1 MKKQLSIMIKSIL
14 GIKMST
20 SAILTLI
27 ALLLCSLT
35 FTSHAA
41 LPTTSEGWTIFTP
54 SEDSLIVYVSNAGND
69 ETAKTYAKKEL
80 GSSPFNPP
88 ENMTLHSF
96 KTFKAAFE
104 KTRKNK
110 PDWILVKRGDT
121 FFESIKVRDGKS
133 LTEPFLV
140 AAYGVKK
147 SNPIFNTGDKIAL
160 RTSHKSFK
168 FIAVQGLDFYAHTRI
183 PNSTYYIS
191 PKGSYGLGVY
201 IEDNHLGNG
210 LLIEGN
216 RFNFYTNN
224 VVQGPG
230 TLKNIVIRR
239 NSFFDS
245 YSTTSHSQGLYAAN
259 VSLKLEENIF
269 DHNGWLVQADKEN
282 RKEQGAATMFNHNTY
297 FADTNDVEFIN
308 NIFIRSASIHNK
320 WTSNKGTHSSSDI
333 IIKNNLYVDGE
344 IGISAGGNKA
354 GAYRFK
360 NYQITDNVMLNI
372 GRSQPTGRKLGWG
385 LEIKDWDGGI
395 VKNNYF
401 LNQVNPQVT
410 NTYGI
415 KISGTTKNV
424 EIENNKFD
432 NLFSAN
438 AIVLGT
444 GRKAN
449 IAINNNQF
457 SFKANGEALITVEND
472 LAGYSF
478 KNNHYFHG
486 AGPQRTYLDNTSS
499 VSFWQTIFPPP
510 KNTNFLEWITLTKE
524 QESQWHKP
532 NALERR
538 TIVTYQ
544 KSIHKKAT
552 VNAFIQEMRNMKM
565 MNWDSQYTAASI
577 NNYIKLGYNKI

>member
-1 MKKQLSIMIKSIL
+1 MI
-14 GIKMST
+14 
-20 SAILTLI
+20 TL
-27 ALLLCSLT
+27 AMLMLT
-35 FTSHAA
+35 FSAHAA

-54 SEDSLIVYVSNAGND
+54 SDDSLIVYVSQNGND
-69 ETAKTYAKKEL
+69 ETAKTYTKKEL
-80 GSSPFNPP
+80 GNLPFTPP
-88 ENMTLHSF
+88 DNMTLLSF

-104 KTRKNK
+104 KTRKNR

-121 FFESIKVRDGKS
+121 FFESINVRNGKS

-168 FIAVQGLDFYAHTRI
+168 FIAVQGLDFYAHSRI

-201 IEDNHLGNG
+201 IADNHLGNG

-245 YSTTSHSQGLYAAN
+245 YSTTNHSQGLYAAN

-297 FADTNDVEFIN
+297 FADTNNIEFIN

-320 WTSNKGTHSSSDI
+320 WTANKGTHSSSDI
-333 IIKNNLYVDGE
+333 IIKNNLYIDGE

-360 NYQITDNVMLNI
+360 NYQITGNVMLNI
-372 GRSQPTGRKLGWG
+372 GHSQPTGRTLGWG
-385 LEIKDWDGGI
+385 LDIKDWDGGI

-415 KISGTTKNV
+415 NISGTTKNV

-432 NLFSAN
+432 NLLSAN
-438 AIVLGT
+438 AIVLGA
-444 GRKAN
+444 GGSKEN

-457 SFKANGEALITVEND
+457 SFKENGDALIRVEQD

-478 KNNHYFHG
+478 INNQYFHE
-486 AGPQRTYLDNTSS
+486 AGHQKTFVDKTSI
-499 VSFWQTIFPPP
+499 VSFWQTLFPPP
-510 KNTNFLEWITLTKE
+510 KNTNFFEWITLTKE
-524 QESQWHKP
+524 RESQWYKS
-532 NALERR
+532 NTLERR

-544 KSIHKKAT
+544 KSIYKKAT
-552 VNAFIQEMRNMKM
+552 VNAFIQEMRNMTM
-565 MNWDSQYTAASI
+565 MNWDSQYTAESI
-577 NNYIKLGYNKI
+577 NNYIKLGYKEI

>member
-1 MKKQLSIMIKSIL
+1 MLTANLEIKINGRL
-14 GIKMST
+14 IF
-20 SAILTLI
+20 TLI
-27 ALLLCSLT
+27 AFLLSVFIFSAHASL
-35 FTSHAA
+35 
-41 LPTTSEGWTIFTP
+41 PKNSEGWTIFTP
-54 SEDSLIVYVSNAGND
+54 SEDSLIVYVSQNGND

-96 KTFKAAFE
+96 KTFKE
-104 KTRKNK
+104 NTRQNK

-121 FFESIKVRDGKS
+121 FFESIKVRNGKN

-140 AAYGVKK
+140 AAYGEKK
-147 SNPIFNTGDKIAL
+147 SNPIFNTGDKTAL
-160 RTSHKSFK
+160 QMCCKSFK

-183 PNSTYYIS
+183 PDSTYYIS
-191 PKGSYGLGVY
+191 SKGSGGLNVY
-201 IEDNHLGNG
+201 IGDDHLGNG
-210 LLIEGN
+210 LLVEGN
-216 RFNFYTNN
+216 RFNFYIGN

-245 YSTTSHSQGLYAAN
+245 YSTTSHSQGFYAAN

-269 DHNGWLVQADKEN
+269 DHNGWLIQASDIAGKEH
-282 RKEQGAATMFNHNTY
+282 GAATMFNHNTY
-297 FADTNDVEFIN
+297 FANARNVEFIN
-308 NIFIRSASIHNK
+308 NIFIRSSSIHNK
-320 WTSNKGTHSSSDI
+320 WTANEGSHSSSEI

-344 IGISAGGNKA
+344 MGISVGGNKA

-372 GRSQPTGRKLGWG
+372 GHSQPTGRTLGWG
-385 LEIKDWDGGI
+385 LEIKDWEGGT

-424 EIENNKFD
+424 EIENNKFN

-444 GRKAN
+444 GGSKEN
-449 IAINNNQF
+449 ITINNNQF
-457 SFKANGEALITVEND
+457 SFKENGAALIKVEKD
-472 LAGYSF
+472 LVGYSF
-478 KNNHYFHG
+478 KDNRYFHE
-486 AGPQRTYLDNTSS
+486 AGPQKTYLDNTSS
-499 VSFWQTIFPPP
+499 VSFWQIIFSPP
-510 KNTNFLEWITLTKE
+510 KNTNFVEWITLTKE
-524 QESQWHKP
+524 LESQWHKP
-532 NALERR
+532 NALEKR
-538 TIVTYQ
+538 TIESYL
-544 KSIHKKAT
+544 KSINKKPSIDVLT
-552 VNAFIQEMRNMKM
+552 QELRNMSMRN
-565 MNWDSQYTAASI
+565 WDEMYTAKSI
-577 NNYIKLGYNKI
+577 NQYIKLGYQ

>member
-1 MKKQLSIMIKSIL
+1 MLI
-14 GIKMST
+14 
-20 SAILTLI
+20 AILEIKINGRLIFTLI
-27 ALLLCSLT
+27 AFLLSVLSFSTLASL
-35 FTSHAA
+35 
-41 LPTTSEGWTIFTP
+41 PKTSEGWTMFTP
-54 SEDSLIVYVSNAGND
+54 SEDSLIVYLSNDGND
-69 ETAKTYAKKEL
+69 ETAKTYTKKEL
-80 GSSPFNPP
+80 GNSPFAPP
-88 ENMTLHSF
+88 QNMVLRSF
-96 KTFKAAFE
+96 KTFKAAFK

-121 FFESIKVRDGKS
+121 FFESIKARNGKS

-140 AAYGVKK
+140 AAYGEDK
-147 SNPIFNTGDKIAL
+147 SNPTFNTGDKIGL
-160 RTSHKSFK
+160 QMCCKSFK
-168 FIAVQGLDFYAHTRI
+168 FIAIQGLDFYAHTRV

-191 PKGSYGLGVY
+191 PKGNYGIGVY
-201 IEDNHLGNG
+201 IGDGHLGNG

-269 DHNGWLVQADKEN
+269 DHNGWLIQASDIAGKA
-282 RKEQGAATMFNHNTY
+282 QGAATMFNHNTY

-308 NIFIRSASIHNK
+308 NIFIRSASMHNK
-320 WTSNKGTHSSSDI
+320 WTANKGTHSSSDI

-372 GRSQPTGRKLGWG
+372 GHSQPTGRTLGWG
-385 LEIKDWDGGI
+385 LSIKDWDGGI

-415 KISGTTKNV
+415 NISGTTKNV

-432 NLFSAN
+432 NLFRAN
-438 AIVLGT
+438 AIVLGA
-444 GRKAN
+444 GGSKEN

-457 SFKANGEALITVEND
+457 SFKENGDALISVEKD

-478 KNNHYFHG
+478 INNQYFHE
-486 AGPQRTYLDNTSS
+486 AGLQKTFVDNTSS
-499 VSFWQTIFPPP
+499 VSFWQTIFPFF
-510 KNTNFLEWITLTKE
+510 KNTNLDEWITLTKE
-524 QESQWHKP
+524 LESQWQKP
-532 NALERR
+532 NVLETR
-538 TIVTYQ
+538 TIETYLT
-544 KSIHKKAT
+544 SINK
-552 VNAFIQEMRNMKM
+552 NPSIDEFIYEVRKM
-565 MNWDSQYTAASI
+565 SFKNWDERFTTQKI
-577 NNYIKLGYNKI
+577 NAYIKSAY

>member
-1 MKKQLSIMIKSIL
+1 MLIAILEKKTNAHVIISLITFLLSVLSFSTLASLPK
-14 GIKMST
+14 T
-20 SAILTLI
+20 SA
-27 ALLLCSLT
+27 
-35 FTSHAA
+35 
-41 LPTTSEGWTIFTP
+41 GWTIFTP
-54 SEDSLIVYVSNAGND
+54 SEDSLIVYVSQNGND
-69 ETAKTYAKKEL
+69 ETAKTYNKNEL
-80 GSSPFNPP
+80 GNSPFTAP
-88 ENMTLHSF
+88 ENMVLYSF

-147 SNPIFNTGDKIAL
+147 FNTGDKTAL

-183 PNSTYYIS
+183 LSSTYYIS
-191 PKGSYGLGVY
+191 PKGNYGLGVY
-201 IEDNHLGNG
+201 IADDHLGNG

-230 TLKNIVIRR
+230 TLKNIIIRR

-245 YSTTSHSQGLYAAN
+245 YSTISHSQGLYAHD

-269 DHNGWLVQADKEN
+269 DHNGWLVQASDIAG
-282 RKEQGAATMFNHNTY
+282 KEQGAATMFNHNTY

-308 NIFIRSASIHNK
+308 NIFIRSASMHNK
-320 WTSNKGTHSSSDI
+320 WTANKGTHSSSDI
-333 IIKNNLYVDGE
+333 IIKNNLYIDGE

-372 GRSQPTGRKLGWG
+372 GHSQPTGRTLGWG
-385 LEIKDWDGGI
+385 LDIKDWDGGI

-401 LNQVNPQVT
+401 LNQVAAQVN

-424 EIENNKFD
+424 QIENNKFD
-432 NLFSAN
+432 NLFNAN
-438 AIVLGT
+438 AIVLDT
-444 GRKAN
+444 GGSKEN

-457 SFKANGEALITVEND
+457 SFKENGGALIRVEKD
-472 LAGYSF
+472 LVGYSF
-478 KNNHYFHG
+478 KDNQYFHE
-486 AGPQRTYLDNTSS
+486 AGPQKTFVDNTSS
-499 VSFWQTIFPPP
+499 ASFWQTIFPPP
-510 KNTNFLEWITLTKE
+510 KNTNFVEWITLTKE
-524 QESQWHKP
+524 RVSQWHKP
-532 NALERR
+532 NVLEKR
-538 TIVTYQ
+538 TLESYLV
-544 KSIHKKAT
+544 SINK
-552 VNAFIQEMRNMKM
+552 NASIDEFIYEVRKM
-565 MNWDSQYTAASI
+565 SFKNWDERFTTQKI
-577 NNYIKLGYNKI
+577 NAYIKSSY